1 MVPEPA
7 PSAASVPTMVVVD
20 FLAPCHMMGAHM
32 ARRKWVWAAWK
43 HGAVSRFESKG
54 GARGRCRGS

>member
-7 PSAASVPTMVVVD
+7 PSAAPVPTMVVVD

-32 ARRKWVWAAWK
+32 ARRK
-43 HGAVSRFESKG
+43 
-54 GARGRCRGS
+54 